1 LLYSQLV
8 TAVLKK
14 IDEYSTKGNIL
25 AESKTIDLRYK
36 IPEATNEVLLD
47 LAHTTGKLE
56 ASFAIV
62 HNPVSNALNQD
73 TSSIQA
79 NVPGAD
85 YSISLPSAKACYFE
99 CTGPATVYVEEET
112 ADNIWT
118 ILETIDILS
127 SQKTF
132 AEYRRLITASV
143 STNTIRLRFSGD
155 YHYSYRNYVLY
166 DVPFPTEDE
175 VQQHGNYFMYAMPS
189 DFMAL
194 KNCQIRKD
202 IRQWQDFRE
211 YALDATAKEIGFDA
225 YQVGEYRAN
234 YYRMP
239 TLIGTTT
246 PVLSAEI
253 DALDEALPFIAT
265 GVASRVLLLDDMTI
279 STILWNQY
287 EIAKGNM
294 LGVQNIAPRK
304 HKSLSGW

>member
-1 LLYSQLV
+1 M
-8 TAVLKK
+8 
-14 IDEYSTKGNIL
+14 
-25 AESKTIDLRYK
+25 
-36 IPEATNEVLLD
+36 
-47 LAHTTGKLE
+47 
-56 ASFAIV
+56 
-62 HNPVSNALNQD
+62 SNALSQD
-73 TSSIQA
+73 TSSIQTH
-79 NVPGAD
+79 VPGTD
-85 YSISLPSAKACYFE
+85 YSIYLESAKACYFE
-99 CTGPATVYVEEET
+99 CTGPATVYIEEET

-118 ILETIDILS
+118 VLETIDILS

-132 AEYRRLITASV
+132 AEYRRLIAASV

-166 DVPFPTEDE
+166 DVPFPTEGE
-175 VQQHGNYFMYAMPS
+175 VQQHGNYFMYAMPL

-211 YALDATAKEIGFDA
+211 YAFDATAKEIGFNA

-234 YYRMP
+234 YYRFP
-239 TLIGTTT
+239 TLI
-246 PVLSAEI
+246 SAETPNDADAI

-265 GVASRVLLLDDMTI
+265 GVASRVLLTDDITI

-294 LGVQNIAPRK
+294 LGVQNIAPRT